1 MSAQPS
7 VERDVD
13 VLVVGSGVAGL
24 STALALAATRSV
36 LVVDASPSGD
46 GGSTRWAQGGIAAAV
61 DSHDDP
67 ADHAADTAA
76 AGAGLCDPR
85 ALDVLV
91 EEAPQRVADL
101 IAAGAVLD
109 HDADGRLS
117 TSIEGGHHRPRVV
130 HAGGDATGAEVARAL
145 IAAARRSGIER
156 LSDARV
162 TALLV
167 SDGRGH
173 RQVTG
178 GVVQAGQR
186 QVSGAVVQ
194 AGQQTVR
201 VRARAVV
208 LATGGIGHAYRT
220 STNPVG
226 VTGDGLALAL
236 VAGASLTDV
245 EFVQFHPTAL
255 FTGSQHGQLP
265 LVTEALRG
273 AGAVLRDHQ
282 GRAFMAGRHPLADL
296 APRDVVAREITSVMT
311 AGGQPHVWLDATALG
326 SETLARR
333 FPTVAA
339 SCRRIGV
346 DAGTDLMPVAP
357 AEHFLCGGIA
367 TDRYGA
373 TDVPGLY
380 AVGEVAATGVHGA
393 NRLASNSLLE
403 GLVFGRRVA
412 AGLTLRL
419 PDRVPQGHEL
429 TLRPDPDA
437 AEVARTALST
447 HAGIVR
453 DGAGLVRARETLAE
467 LPRLDPTSL
476 VAFAVVTAAEL
487 RRESRGAHFRTD
499 FPEPSEWWRRRIV
512 VRLNDDGSP
521 LAHVAPQLVAAG
533 RAA

>member
-1 MSAQPS
+1 MSAAKLQVS
-7 VERDVD
+7 SEACVEREVD

-24 STALALAATRSV
+24 STALALAAARSV
-36 LVVDASPSGD
+36 LVVDASPAGD

-61 DSHDDP
+61 AADDDP

-76 AGAGLCDPR
+76 AGVGLCDPR
-85 ALDVLV
+85 ALGVLV

-109 HDADGRLS
+109 HDAEGRLS
-117 TSIEGGHHRPRVV
+117 TSLEGGHHRPRVV

-145 IAAARRSGIER
+145 IEAARQTGIER
-156 LSDARV
+156 LGDAQV

-167 SDGRGH
+167 SDRRGR
-173 RQVTG
+173 RQVT
-178 GVVQAGQR
+178 
-186 QVSGAVVQ
+186 GAVVQ
-194 AGQQTVR
+194 AGQQSVR

-236 VAGASLTDV
+236 AAGASLTDV

-265 LVTEALRG
+265 LITEALRG
-273 AGAVLRDHQ
+273 EGAVLRDHE
-282 GRAFMAGRHPLADL
+282 GRAFMTGRHPLADL
-296 APRDVVAREITSVMT
+296 APRDVVSRAITRVMT

-326 SETLARR
+326 AGTLAQR
-333 FPTVAA
+333 FPTVVA

-346 DAGTDLMPVAP
+346 EPGTDLIPVAP

-419 PDRVPQGHEL
+419 PDAARGDDERG
-429 TLRPDPDA
+429 LRPDPEA
-437 AEVARTALST
+437 AEVARATLSA

-453 DGAGLVRARETLAE
+453 DGAGLAAARRALAE
-467 LPRLDPTSL
+467 PAPLDPTWL
-476 VAFAVVTAAEL
+476 VATAVVAAAEL
-487 RRESRGAHFRTD
+487 RHESRGAHFRTD
-499 FPEPSEWWRRRIV
+499 FPESSEWWRRRIS
-512 VRLNDDGSP
+512 VRLDPDGFP
-521 LAHVAPQLVAAG
+521 RAHVAPRLVTEE